1 LQRNDVH
8 LNSLLYTIHYVNG
21 HRQQIPVVVVPL
33 GRNAKRL
40 VAITLKGA
48 ISAERSAGRVAFAA
62 NMFGRPFGDKLPAAE
77 LKPWR
82 ANDNP
87 GSEPCE
93 SPFDRLTRIVDQYT
107 QPGKKTGN

>member
-1 LQRNDVH
+1 LRRNDVH

-48 ISAERSAGRVAFAA
+48 IAAERRAGRAAFAA
-62 NMFGRPFGDKLPAAE
+62 NAFGRPFGDKLPTVE

-87 GSEPCE
+87 GSQPCE
-93 SPFDRLTRIVDQYT
+93 SPLVRITNTVDQYVR
-107 QPGKKTGN
+107 PGKKTGN